1 MRQNTS
7 FSKETTENADLH
19 KAVWSK
25 TMTSQE
31 QCVKYDFV
39 YPLKAHWQIPKNY
52 VLKNIVHVT
61 KHVNFY
67 LYKVHPDRV
76 I

>member
-1 MRQNTS
+1 MDYDNTYFNVLRQNTS

-31 QCVKYDFV
+31 QCVKYDLVF
-39 YPLKAHWQIPKNY
+39 PLKAHWQIPEKMMFWKI
-52 VLKNIVHVT
+52 L
-61 KHVNFY
+61 FMW
-67 LYKVHPDRV
+67 
-76 I
+76 